1 MQRIVVSP
9 SDFAMETVASELR
22 SAAVAATP
30 AWVRDSIARVAAT
43 QGLDVDAAA
52 VERAAVDAAAFV
64 EHRLGVLLA
73 TDIDAQRSTPL
84 TVLRDA
90 ARFPVAVLHEA
101 GARPVPRPDTVR
113 WAFPNDPF
121 GVTPATFAD
130 LGERVHQAG
139 IVWGAAKA
147 SIHLQ
152 RRRDEGLR

>member
-1 MQRIVVSP
+1 MTPP
-9 SDFAMETVASELR
+9 SDVDIETVASELLT
-22 SAAVAATP
+22 AAVAATP
-30 AWVRDSIARVAAT
+30 GWVHDSVARVATA
-43 QGLDVDAAA
+43 QGLEVDPAAVDQAAA
-52 VERAAVDAAAFV
+52 DAAAFV
-64 EHRLGVLLA
+64 ERRLGALLA

-90 ARFPVAVLHEA
+90 ARFPVAVLHGA

-121 GVTPATFAD
+121 DVTPATFAD
-130 LGERVHQAG
+130 LGDEVRQAG